1 MIILA
6 IVLLKDIVKKYVKDL
21 DVLEYFVFALIYLFA
36 IGLYTSEADGIIFV
50 LFVVGLV
57 MYSYMKKY
65 GAIFIVSIMA
75 ILLNAILLTRE
86 FWLSIPWWIYLL
98 LVGGILIGF
107 AIKNESDD
115 KKDKISVGNAINN
128 LKDKIEK

>member
-1 MIILA
+1 M
-6 IVLLKDIVKKYVKDL
+6 
-21 DVLEYFVFALIYLFA
+21 IYLYA
-36 IGLYTSEADGIIFV
+36 ISIYTSEADGILFV
-50 LFVVGLV
+50 LFIVALV
-57 MYSYMKKY
+57 MYSYKKKY

-75 ILLNAILLTRE
+75 ILINAILLTRE
-86 FWLSIPWWIYLL
+86 FWISIPWWMYLL

-115 KKDKISVGNAINN
+115 KKEKINVGNVIKN

>member
-1 MIILA
+1 
-6 IVLLKDIVKKYVKDL
+6 
-21 DVLEYFVFALIYLFA
+21 
-36 IGLYTSEADGIIFV
+36 
-50 LFVVGLV
+50 

-65 GAIFIVSIMA
+65 GAIFIVSILA
-75 ILLNAILLTRE
+75 ILVNAILLTRE

-115 KKDKISVGNAINN
+115 RKEKIRYNNYCRTLKLPIKERN
-128 LKDKIEK
+128 LKSWQS

>member
-1 MIILA
+1 MFLEITNNDYVFFGLA
-6 IVLLKDIVKKYVKDL
+6 VLGLLI
-21 DVLEYFVFALIYLFA
+21 FVFA
-36 IGLYTSEADGIIFV
+36 IGVYTSEADGIIFV
-50 LFVVGLV
+50 LFIVGLV

-98 LVGGILIGF
+98 LIGGILIGF

-115 KKDKISVGNAINN
+115 KKEKISVGNVIKN